1 MIIYCIKRRKG
12 TRVPK
17 KLMLLQEIIT
27 NQIGFGWLLVSI
39 LPRIIVAVV
48 CILICYNLAVK
59 AKVSKGFAF
68 LGLFGVFGVI
78 IMVVIHA
85 DKKGK
90 MNNRNLNNQQNYG
103 YQQNNSYQQG
113 NGYQQSNSYQ
123 QSNGYQQSNDYQQ
136 SNSYQQGNGYQQG
149 NSYQQSNNYQQN
161 TTPYGETSNGD
172 DAFRTETIN
181 SDNYQFN
188 GGMNVCETHQH
199 DDTYSASYDDV
210 MDEQPKSYNLNG
222 ENVSYG
228 KGLCPHCGAK
238 LKKFQR
244 FCDSC
249 GSRV

>member
-1 MIIYCIKRRKG
+1 
-12 TRVPK
+12 
-17 KLMLLQEIIT
+17 MLLQEIIT

-123 QSNGYQQSNDYQQ
+123 Q
-136 SNSYQQGNGYQQG
+136 
-149 NSYQQSNNYQQN
+149 N
-161 TTPYGETSNGD
+161 TNPYEGTSNGD

-210 MDEQPKSYNLNG
+210 MGEQPKSYNLNG